1 MKNIIFNFDE
11 MNSKDKVS
19 KAISKF
25 FSRAGAQI
33 VQIDVPK
40 NIKRTSGISYREV
53 SLTFADSQTVVFR
66 VKQTGDIYQ
75 ILINNRM
82 RPIKNQDDH
91 ISAIDEI
98 VKVMDSGRSAFQ
110 KKLAATKVEIPKG
123 VKSTVP
129 KKREALIAKRDA
141 LNEAIQQ
148 AEAELNSLKVA

>member
-1 MKNIIFNFDE
+1 MKNIVFNFDE

-53 SLTFADSQTVVFR
+53 SLTFADSQIVIFR

-75 ILINNRM
+75 ILINNRV

-91 ISAIDEI
+91 VSAIDEI

-110 KKLAATKVEIPKG
+110 KKLANTKVEIPKG
-123 VKSTVP
+123 VRSTVP
-129 KKREALIAKRDA
+129 KKREALITKRDA

-148 AEAELNSLKVA
+148 AEEELKKLKAA